1 MVEIFRLKILQKV
14 LNNTTKPD
22 VLEIIDEKI
31 DSLLEL
37 KFRSIK
43 NAKNNSTGESEEECE
58 DCDKKETI
66 QKEVISLNSQ

>member
-31 DSLLEL
+31 DGLLEL

-43 NAKNNSTGESEEECE
+43 NAKNDSTGESEEECE
-58 DCDKKETI
+58 DFDKKETI

>member
-22 VLEIIDEKI
+22 FLEIIDEKI

-43 NAKNNSTGESEEECE
+43 NAKNNSTGESEEECK
-58 DCDKKETI
+58 DFDKKETI